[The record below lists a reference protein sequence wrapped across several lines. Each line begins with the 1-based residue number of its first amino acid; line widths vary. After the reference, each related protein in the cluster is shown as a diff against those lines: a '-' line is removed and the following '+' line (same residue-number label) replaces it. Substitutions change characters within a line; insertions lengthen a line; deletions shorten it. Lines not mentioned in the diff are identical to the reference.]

1 MQGGGKL
8 KKKIY
13 AVTHPNVF
21 PTTLGQRSADKLT
34 KLAGSWSFIISFI
47 IIMIIWIFAN
57 VYAWI
62 QTWDPYPFIL
72 LNLFLSCVA
81 AIQAP
86 IILMSQNR
94 ESQKDRQRSEYD
106 YAVNRKAER
115 EINQIRK
122 IVNRIDRKFH
132 LENVEYPPNSSRFG
146 NREELMKQWYGNFL
160 RDNFSG
166 NKLSLICIDE
176 DISGASA
183 TKGHIEFD
191 FHPFVFQNY

>member
-1 MQGGGKL
+1 MKKRQDNKSKNL
-8 KKKIY
+8 KKQIY
-13 AVTHPNVF
+13 IITHPNVL

-47 IIMIIWIFAN
+47 IIMILWIFAN

-94 ESQKDRQRSEYD
+94 VSQKDRQRSEYD
-106 YAVNRKAER
+106 YSVNRKAGK
-115 EINQIRK
+115 EISQIQK
-122 IVNRIDRKFH
+122 QLNRI
-132 LENVEYPPNSSRFG
+132 ENR
-146 NREELMKQWYGNFL
+146 L
-160 RDNFSG
+160 
-166 NKLSLICIDE
+166 NK
-176 DISGASA
+176 
-183 TKGHIEFD
+183 KR
-191 FHPFVFQNY
+191 